1 MSSTV
6 LAEILKLSVEER
18 IRLAEEIWDSVA
30 ADEEALPVTQAQ
42 KDELDRRL
50 DDLAHNPDAGRPWEE
65 FRSELERKG

>member
-50 DDLAHNPDAGRPWEE
+50 DDLARNPDAGRPWEE

>member
-6 LAEILKLSVEER
+6 LDEILKLSVEER

-30 ADEEALPVTQAQ
+30 ADEEAVPVTQAQ

-50 DDLAHNPDAGRPWEE
+50 DDLARNPDAGRPWEE